1 MSIELKQVFSGE
13 RLMEIH
19 ALYET
24 AFPAGEKK
32 PFSMIIS
39 GQETGLV
46 EILSAEENDTFL
58 GLAIMAKSGDRV
70 LLDYFAIASERR
82 GQGTGSAVLQA
93 LKERYQG
100 MRIII
105 EIESTKCVDEE
116 ELVIRTISISGER
129 RWRCFPTGF
138 PAPTKNILISIQWHS
153 EHRYQTGSTFWGKH
167 RLHLSSD
174 STRKRFPRNYGS
186 ISQNVHRGML

>member
-13 RLMEIH
+13 RLMGIH

-105 EIESTKCVDEE
+105 EIESTKCVDE
-116 ELVIRTISISGER
+116 
-129 RWRCFPTGF
+129 
-138 PAPTKNILISIQWHS
+138 
-153 EHRYQTGSTFWGKH
+153 
-167 RLHLSSD
+167 
-174 STRKRFPRNYGS
+174 
-186 ISQNVHRGML
+186 

>member
-1 MSIELKQVFSGE
+1 MSGKETSDVNQIKAGISGE

-105 EIESTKCVDEE
+105 EIESTKCVDDG
-116 ELVIRTISISGER
+116 RTCDPHPKKKLLSPEWLYNAVVLR
-129 RWRCFPTGF
+129 RSLG
-138 PAPTKNILISIQWHS
+138 N
-153 EHRYQTGSTFWGKH
+153 
-167 RLHLSSD
+167 
-174 STRKRFPRNYGS
+174 
-186 ISQNVHRGML
+186 

>member
-1 MSIELKQVFSGE
+1 MSIKLKQVFSGE

-82 GQGTGSAVLQA
+82 GQGCFQLVFFRFQLCLHQSDFQAPRSA
-93 LKERYQG
+93 
-100 MRIII
+100 
-105 EIESTKCVDEE
+105 
-116 ELVIRTISISGER
+116 
-129 RWRCFPTGF
+129 
-138 PAPTKNILISIQWHS
+138 
-153 EHRYQTGSTFWGKH
+153 
-167 RLHLSSD
+167 
-174 STRKRFPRNYGS
+174 
-186 ISQNVHRGML
+186 

>member
-1 MSIELKQVFSGE
+1 MSIKLKQVFSGE

-82 GQGTGSAVLQA
+82 GQGTG
-93 LKERYQG
+93 
-100 MRIII
+100 
-105 EIESTKCVDEE
+105 
-116 ELVIRTISISGER
+116 
-129 RWRCFPTGF
+129 
-138 PAPTKNILISIQWHS
+138 
-153 EHRYQTGSTFWGKH
+153 
-167 RLHLSSD
+167 
-174 STRKRFPRNYGS
+174 RKRRCSYNTYGKRHITLYPS
-186 ISQNVHRGML
+186 FRLWR

>member
-116 ELVIRTISISGER
+116 ELVIRTRRKSFYLRTALQCCRTTSIFGEL
-129 RWRCFPTGF
+129 RWRCF
-138 PAPTKNILISIQWHS
+138 
-153 EHRYQTGSTFWGKH
+153 QTGLPCPYEEYLDIYTTAFGTQV
-167 RLHLSSD
+167 SD
-174 STRKRFPRNYGS
+174 RIHFLGEAPAAAE
-186 ISQNVHRGML
+186 L

>member
-1 MSIELKQVFSGE
+1 MSGKETSDVNQIKAGIFRRTSYGDPC
-13 RLMEIH
+13 I
-19 ALYET
+19 YET

-100 MRIII
+100 CGCII
-105 EIESTKCVDEE
+105 EIDEHKM
-116 ELVIRTISISGER
+116 R
-129 RWRCFPTGF
+129 R
-138 PAPTKNILISIQWHS
+138 
-153 EHRYQTGSTFWGKH
+153 
-167 RLHLSSD
+167 
-174 STRKRFPRNYGS
+174 
-186 ISQNVHRGML
+186 

>member
-1 MSIELKQVFSGE
+1 MSIKLKQVFSGE

-116 ELVIRTISISGER
+116 ELVIRTRRKKLLSPEMALQCCRTTSIFGEL

-138 PAPTKNILISIQWHS
+138 PALTKNILISIQTAFGT
-153 EHRYQTGSTFWGKH
+153 QV
-167 RLHLSSD
+167 SD
-174 STRKRFPRNYGS
+174 RIHFLGEAPAAAE
-186 ISQNVHRGML
+186 L

>member
-1 MSIELKQVFSGE
+1 MSIELKQIFSGE
-13 RLMEIH
+13 RLAQIH

-70 LLDYFAIASERR
+70 LLDYFAIAPERR
-82 GQGTGSAVLQA
+82 GHGTGSAVLQA

-116 ELVIRTISISGER
+116 ELVIRTR
-129 RWRCFPTGF
+129 
-138 PAPTKNILISIQWHS
+138 
-153 EHRYQTGSTFWGKH
+153 
-167 RLHLSSD
+167 
-174 STRKRFPRNYGS
+174 RKRFYLRNGFT
-186 ISQNVHRGML
+186 MLPYYIDLWGTEMEMLSNGLSCPYEEYLDIYTTAFGTQVSDRIHFLGEAPAAAEL